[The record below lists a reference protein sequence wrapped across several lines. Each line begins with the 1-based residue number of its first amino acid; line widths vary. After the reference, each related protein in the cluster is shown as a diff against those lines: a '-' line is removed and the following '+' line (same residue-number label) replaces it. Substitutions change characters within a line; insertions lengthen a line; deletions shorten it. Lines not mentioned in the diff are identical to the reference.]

1 MTFERS
7 AEWDAFGPWILPV
20 TREEDV
26 PRAFRGYPFAFDEPG
41 RILKIPRNV
50 ERRDAS
56 PEMHL
61 YDRMLIPERDR
72 LTILR
77 RVDDGYTVAV
87 VPSATIAAVE
97 FGTELLQG
105 WIAIHVEDG
114 TRVDIVVNA
123 YARDTLADIAQALVE
138 TAAGVEASDAVSD
151 RMPLDSLGTGDDVA
165 FVNGYRSVSL
175 RRPGLRVS
183 AAYRGRRPRVA
194 DNWLVRLRKGPAR
207 LSGGVFARNDRYLVT
222 VSRREWLKRGTTPDL
237 SLRTLIVARARLTGI
252 EVRDHATAQ
261 GVTTAELRAGAARLE
276 FLVPTDSD
284 AVAALR
290 ASLPATATPA
300 G

>member
-20 TREEDV
+20 TSEEDV
-26 PRAFRGYPFAFDEPG
+26 PRAFRGYPFAFDQPA
-41 RILKIPRNV
+41 RILKVPRNV
-50 ERRDAS
+50 EQRDAS
-56 PEMHL
+56 PGMHL
-61 YDRMLIPERDR
+61 YDQMLIPEQDR

-77 RVDDGYTVAV
+77 RVDDGHTVSV

-105 WIAIHVEDG
+105 WIAIHVDDG

-123 YARDTLADIAQALVE
+123 AARDTLADIAHALVE
-138 TAAGVEASDAVSD
+138 AAAGAEVSEAESD
-151 RMPLDSLGTGDDVA
+151 RLPLDALGTGDDVA

-194 DNWLVRLRKGPAR
+194 DGWVVRLRKGPAR
-207 LSGGVFARNDRYLVT
+207 LSGAVFARNDRHLVS
-222 VSRREWLKRGTTPDL
+222 VSRREWLKRGTAPDL
-237 SLRTLIVARARLTGI
+237 SLRTLIVARARVTGI
-252 EVRDHATAQ
+252 EVREHGTAR
-261 GVTTAELRAGAARLE
+261 GVTTVELLAGAARIE

-290 ASLPATATPA
+290 ASLPETATRA
-300 G
+300 D